1 MSTQPRTR
9 KTPTEVPN
17 ELHEIKEALLGG
29 FEKPGLIHEF
39 STFRTHIEAELTYLK
54 RSLKTTQD
62 AQKADFD
69 KIKPVIELVGNWKF
83 LVGFII
89 GAISFIYFGIHV
101 IGYIK
106 QTP

>member
-9 KTPTEVPN
+9 KKSTEVPN
-17 ELHEIKEALLGG
+17 ELHEIKEALLGD
-29 FEKPGLIHEF
+29 FEKPGLIPEF
-39 STFRTHIEAELTYLK
+39 SAFRTYVENELTYLK
-54 RSLKTTQD
+54 KSLKATQD

-89 GAISFIYFGIHV
+89 GAVSFIYVGIQV
-101 IGYIK
+101 IQYLR